1 MLLWT
6 VVVLFLVIGLA
17 TKAAA
22 DEDSAAELRRRAEKS
37 YAQIAPCLQSAWI
50 YQAKYHNAAK
60 NHTFSFPDDAQAHF
74 EQVKKA
80 LARFATTAH
89 MHTYRHYSG
98 PWIENIFISHFQKA
112 TLKDLHG
119 IIPLFVPWVDNQRTG
134 DQLWQE
140 IFKTLKAVLRP
151 DVIYLAVSQGDIG
164 LAKIGEYFPNVLVL
178 SGGGFG
184 HVPVPLIKGLLPYNA
199 ITQWPPHW
207 DQEIGFFGNLHQATR
222 PIMFDTIRAAADK
235 AHMTHKIAFGPTWMD
250 MMAKSKFNLAPRGF
264 GRSSFRFAEYVRRP
278 RVAPLRSAL
287 LNRVCVCLLIQG
299 DSHWARAS
307 VSVRRCA
314 VDSVPRLV
322 HRHRHVRLHGRP
334 QRHRP
339 EPARQPARLAA
350 QGGRRR
356 RVPRQARPS
365 AEDP

>member
-134 DQLWQE
+134 DELWQE

-287 LNRVCVCLLIQG
+287 LNRVCVC
-299 DSHWARAS
+299 
-307 VSVRRCA
+307 
-314 VDSVPRLV
+314 
-322 HRHRHVRLHGRP
+322 
-334 QRHRP
+334 
-339 EPARQPARLAA
+339 
-350 QGGRRR
+350 
-356 RVPRQARPS
+356 
-365 AEDP
+365 